1 MRSRDTLLLAAED
14 PAVRAA
20 LREILRSDYN
30 LLEAEDRHQAKLL
43 LEQNRD
49 CLAAAALSLSLPG
62 EDPLPQAL
70 REGQIPLLF
79 LLPDGS
85 RQTAERALSLGASD
99 VLAPPFLPAL
109 VRQRTRNAAE
119 LCRHEH
125 HLEELV
131 EEQAQTLRYSNQ
143 AVVDALSSIIEFR
156 SAESGRHVLRL
167 RRLTQILLE
176 DVAKSCPEYGLTER
190 DIRGISSAASLHDI
204 GKIAIPDAILNKNQP
219 LSPQEFEVM
228 KTHTLSGSRMLENL
242 SGAAD
247 RDYLRYAYN
256 ICRYHH
262 ERWDGRGY
270 PEGLRGDQIPICAQV
285 VGLADA
291 FDALTSDRSYK
302 AAYPYERAVNMILA
316 GECGAFSP
324 RLLEC
329 FKHVR
334 GQFAEL
340 VRCPEEDVVPGD
352 LELPA
357 PESAGQMDTLQ
368 LLRNKYQAL
377 LHYTNATV
385 VEVDFDQKLHHTV
398 YNPDPDFPAMH
409 PDAGGWPFPQAKIHP
424 EDQALLERMAR
435 FLRTEFLED
444 GMYRCGFYY
453 RAWNPRLS
461 EYQRCHVTVLRLD
474 TGDAG
479 QHSALVVWRRE
490 PGRADPGTEMLADPF
505 GDTPEALLGL
515 LSVVVLCR
523 FDAHLTILRCG
534 SSLPY
539 LLGYSREELRAC
551 FHDQLMELILPE
563 DRRDVERQLRE
574 QLKGGTLAELEFR
587 VRTGQGETLWILA
600 KTRITAQADGSDLLY
615 CCMVDNS
622 RAKRGQEVLRQALAR
637 NQIMAEQSNDILFEW
652 EPESG
657 RLSFSHKWEERFG
670 YPPAASCPK
679 DEIPMAAYIHPDD
692 LRSLRALS
700 GDLEGKAYLETE
712 ARIVTAQGR
721 YRWNRLR
728 LSFLRSED
736 GSLGTVVGVL
746 MDIDQEKRD
755 ATALRKKAEED
766 PLTGLLNKNFTH
778 ARIAAALESQ
788 PEGTLSALL
797 ILDMDNFKQV
807 NDRCGHPYGDTVLTW
822 AAERLRHFFRSGDI
836 IGRIGGDEFMIF
848 LKNVPDTALV
858 EKRCQALLRA
868 MSSLLDGRDG
878 AVRLSCS
885 LGVALAPEHGRA
897 FQELFQRADNALYQ
911 AKALGKNGYVIY
923 SEASPGQLPRQP
935 SAAGTRIESD
945 RTEGGSRAEL
955 LRFTLRCLCGGED
968 PERAVLQVLEA
979 VGRATH
985 VSRAYIFENNADNT
999 RCSNTFEWCREG
1011 VTPEKENLRDVDLT
1025 GDFADWFDRF
1035 DERGVFYC
1043 PDISGQPPALR
1054 DFLARQGIRST
1065 LQCGIREDGVD
1076 RGFLGFD
1083 DCESDRLWTRE
1094 ETELLQTVG
1103 EILSLLLPK
1112 KRRWDRAERRVSEL
1126 IALLERIGVPAAVVD
1141 PESRETL
1148 WENPAAGESA
1158 AWRDAPGVPVTWEG
1172 KPALLLTASERE
1184 K

>member
-1 MRSRDTLLLAAED
+1 MRTRDTLLLAAED
-14 PAVRAA
+14 PAARAA
-20 LREILRSDYN
+20 LREILRSGYN
-30 LLEAEDRHQAKLL
+30 LLEAEDRRQAKLL

-49 CLAAAALSLSLPG
+49 CLAAVVLSLSLPG
-62 EDPLPQAL
+62 EDSLPQVL

-85 RQTAERALSLGASD
+85 AQAAERALSLGACD

-109 VRQRTRNAAE
+109 ARQRVRNAAE

-131 EEQAQTLRYSNQ
+131 EEQAQNLRHSNQ

-176 DVAKSCPEYGLTER
+176 DVARSCPEYGLTER

-219 LSPQEFEVM
+219 LTPQEFEVM

-247 RDYLRYAYN
+247 QDYLRYAYH

-270 PEGLRGDQIPICAQV
+270 PEGLRGDQIPLCAQV

-291 FDALTSDRSYK
+291 FDALTSDRAYK
-302 AAYPYERAVNMILA
+302 AAYPYEKAVNMILA
-316 GECGAFSP
+316 GECGTFSP

-340 VRCPEEDVVPGD
+340 VRCPEDIVPGD

-357 PESAGQMDTLQ
+357 PEGAGRMDTLQ

-398 YNPDPDFPAMH
+398 YNPDPDFQAMY
-409 PDAGGWPFPQAKIHP
+409 PDTGTLTFPRAKIHP
-424 EDQALLERMAR
+424 EDEALLERMTH
-435 FLRTEFLED
+435 FLQTEFLED
-444 GMYRCGFYY
+444 GMYRCSFHY
-453 RAWNPRLS
+453 RAMNPRVS

-474 TGDAG
+474 TGDASR
-479 QHSALVVWRRE
+479 HSALVVWRRE
-490 PGRADPGTEMLADPF
+490 PEGADPGTEMLAEPF
-505 GDTPEALLGL
+505 GTTPEALLGL

-523 FDAHLTILRCG
+523 FDAHLSILRCG

-539 LLGYSREELRAC
+539 LLGYSREELRTR
-551 FHDQLMELILPE
+551 FHDRLMELILPE
-563 DRRDVERQLRE
+563 DRQEVERQLRE
-574 QLKGGTLAELEFR
+574 QLKSGTMAELEFR
-587 VRTGQGETLWILA
+587 VRTGRGETLWILA
-600 KTRITAQADGSDLLY
+600 KTRVVSQTDGSDLLY

-622 RAKRGQEVLRQALAR
+622 RAKQGQEVLRQALAR

-670 YPPAASCPK
+670 YPPPASCPK

-692 LRSLRALS
+692 LRALRALS

-712 ARIVTAQGR
+712 ARVVTAQGR

-728 LSFLRSED
+728 LSFLRTEN
-736 GSLGTVVGVL
+736 GALGTVVGVL

-778 ARIAAALESQ
+778 ARIAEALESQ

-822 AAERLRHFFRSGDI
+822 AAERLRHFFRSDDI

-858 EKRCQALLRA
+858 EKRCQGLLQA
-868 MSSLLDGRDG
+868 MSSLLEGREG
-878 AVRLSCS
+878 AVKLSCS

-911 AKALGKNGYVIY
+911 AKDLGKNGYAIY
-923 SEASPGQLPRQP
+923 SGETPGQLLRQP

-945 RTEGGSRAEL
+945 RGEGGGRAEL
-955 LRFTLRCLCGGED
+955 LRFTLRCLCGSED

-979 VGRATH
+979 VGRETH
-985 VSRAYIFENNADNT
+985 VSRAYIFENSADNT

-1011 VTPEKENLRDVDLT
+1011 VTPEKENLQDVDLT
-1025 GDFADWFDRF
+1025 GDFSDWFDRF

-1043 PDISGQPPALR
+1043 PDVGTLPPALR
-1054 DFLARQGIRST
+1054 DFLARQDIRST
-1065 LQCGIREDGVD
+1065 LQCSIREDGVD

-1094 ETELLQTVG
+1094 ETELLQAVG

-1112 KRRWDRAERRVSEL
+1112 KRRWERTERRTEEL
-1126 IALLERIGVPAAVVD
+1126 SALLDRLSVPAAVLD
-1141 PESRETL
+1141 PERREIL
-1148 WENPAAGESA
+1148 WENPAARESSG
-1158 AWRDAPGVPVTWEG
+1158 WQSAPGVPITWEG
-1172 KPALLLTASERE
+1172 KSALLLTVPQKEP
-1184 K
+1184 

>member
-1 MRSRDTLLLAAED
+1 MRSRDTLLLA
-14 PAVRAA
+14 
-20 LREILRSDYN
+20 
-30 LLEAEDRHQAKLL
+30 AEDRHQAKLL

-85 RQTAERALSLGASD
+85 RQAAERALSLGASD

-131 EEQAQTLRYSNQ
+131 EEQAQTLRHSNQ

-247 RDYLRYAYN
+247 RDYIRYAYN

-822 AAERLRHFFRSGDI
+822 AAERLRHFFRSRDI

-1043 PDISGQPPALR
+1043 PDISGLPPALR

>member
-1 MRSRDTLLLAAED
+1 
-14 PAVRAA
+14 
-20 LREILRSDYN
+20 
-30 LLEAEDRHQAKLL
+30 
-43 LEQNRD
+43 
-49 CLAAAALSLSLPG
+49 
-62 EDPLPQAL
+62 
-70 REGQIPLLF
+70 
-79 LLPDGS
+79 
-85 RQTAERALSLGASD
+85 
-99 VLAPPFLPAL
+99 
-109 VRQRTRNAAE
+109 
-119 LCRHEH
+119 
-125 HLEELV
+125 
-131 EEQAQTLRYSNQ
+131 
-143 AVVDALSSIIEFR
+143 
-156 SAESGRHVLRL
+156 
-167 RRLTQILLE
+167 
-176 DVAKSCPEYGLTER
+176 
-190 DIRGISSAASLHDI
+190 
-204 GKIAIPDAILNKNQP
+204 
-219 LSPQEFEVM
+219 
-228 KTHTLSGSRMLENL
+228 
-242 SGAAD
+242 
-247 RDYLRYAYN
+247 
-256 ICRYHH
+256 
-262 ERWDGRGY
+262 
-270 PEGLRGDQIPICAQV
+270 
-285 VGLADA
+285 
-291 FDALTSDRSYK
+291 
-302 AAYPYERAVNMILA
+302 
-316 GECGAFSP
+316 
-324 RLLEC
+324 
-329 FKHVR
+329 
-334 GQFAEL
+334 
-340 VRCPEEDVVPGD
+340 
-352 LELPA
+352 
-357 PESAGQMDTLQ
+357 
-368 LLRNKYQAL
+368 
-377 LHYTNATV
+377 
-385 VEVDFDQKLHHTV
+385 
-398 YNPDPDFPAMH
+398 
-409 PDAGGWPFPQAKIHP
+409 
-424 EDQALLERMAR
+424 
-435 FLRTEFLED
+435 
-444 GMYRCGFYY
+444 
-453 RAWNPRLS
+453 
-461 EYQRCHVTVLRLD
+461 
-474 TGDAG
+474 
-479 QHSALVVWRRE
+479 
-490 PGRADPGTEMLADPF
+490 
-505 GDTPEALLGL
+505 
-515 LSVVVLCR
+515 
-523 FDAHLTILRCG
+523 
-534 SSLPY
+534 
-539 LLGYSREELRAC
+539 
-551 FHDQLMELILPE
+551 
-563 DRRDVERQLRE
+563 
-574 QLKGGTLAELEFR
+574 
-587 VRTGQGETLWILA
+587 
-600 KTRITAQADGSDLLY
+600 
-615 CCMVDNS
+615 
-622 RAKRGQEVLRQALAR
+622 
-637 NQIMAEQSNDILFEW
+637 
-652 EPESG
+652 
-657 RLSFSHKWEERFG
+657 
-670 YPPAASCPK
+670 
-679 DEIPMAAYIHPDD
+679 
-692 LRSLRALS
+692 
-700 GDLEGKAYLETE
+700 
-712 ARIVTAQGR
+712 
-721 YRWNRLR
+721 
-728 LSFLRSED
+728 
-736 GSLGTVVGVL
+736 
-746 MDIDQEKRD
+746 MDIDQEKRN
-755 ATALRKKAEED
+755 ASALQKKAEED

-935 SAAGTRIESD
+935 SAAETRIESD

-1043 PDISGQPPALR
+1043 PDISVLPPALR

>member
-85 RQTAERALSLGASD
+85 RQAAERALSLGASD

-131 EEQAQTLRYSNQ
+131 EEQAQTLRHSNQ

-190 DIRGISSAASLHDI
+190 DIRSISSAASLHDI

-409 PDAGGWPFPQAKIHP
+409 PDAGGWSFPQAKIHP

-490 PGRADPGTEMLADPF
+490 PGRTDPGTEMLADPF

-1043 PDISGQPPALR
+1043 PDISGLPPALR

-1065 LQCGIREDGVD
+1065 LRCGIREDGVD

>member
-14 PAVRAA
+14 PAARAA
-20 LREILRSDYN
+20 LREILQNGYN
-30 LLEAEDRHQAKLL
+30 LLEAEDRRQARLL
-43 LEQNRD
+43 VEQNRD
-49 CLAAAALSLSLPG
+49 CLAAVVLSLSLPG
-62 EDPLPQAL
+62 EDSLPQVL

-85 RQTAERALSLGASD
+85 AQAAERALSLGACD

-109 VRQRTRNAAE
+109 VRQRVRNAAE

-131 EEQAQTLRYSNQ
+131 EEQAQNLRHSNQ

-176 DVAKSCPEYGLTER
+176 DVARSCPEYGLTER
-190 DIRGISSAASLHDI
+190 EIRSISSAAALHDI

-219 LSPQEFEVM
+219 LTPQEFEVM

-247 RDYLRYAYN
+247 QDYLRYAYH

-270 PEGLRGDQIPICAQV
+270 PEGLRGDQIPLCAQV

-291 FDALTSDRSYK
+291 FDALTSDRAYK
-302 AAYPYERAVNMILA
+302 AAYPYEKAVNMILA
-316 GECGAFSP
+316 GECGTFSP

-340 VRCPEEDVVPGD
+340 VRCPEDIVPGD

-357 PESAGQMDTLQ
+357 PEGAGQIDTLQ

-385 VEVDFDQKLHHTV
+385 VEVDFDQKLYHTV
-398 YNPDPDFPAMH
+398 YNPDPDFPAMY
-409 PDAGGWPFPQAKIHP
+409 PDAGGWAFPQAKIHP
-424 EDQALLERMAR
+424 EDQALLEQMAR
-435 FLRTEFLED
+435 FLQTEFLED
-444 GMYRCGFYY
+444 GMYRCSFHY
-453 RAWNPRLS
+453 RAWNPRVS

-474 TGDAG
+474 TGDTHR
-479 QHSALVVWRRE
+479 HSALVVWRRDPE
-490 PGRADPGTEMLADPF
+490 SVDPGTEMLAEPF
-505 GDTPEALLGL
+505 GTTPEALLGL

-523 FDAHLTILRCG
+523 FDARLSILRCG

-539 LLGYSREELRAC
+539 LLGYSREELRTR
-551 FHDQLMELILPE
+551 FHDRLMELILPE
-563 DRRDVERQLRE
+563 DRREVERQLRE
-574 QLKGGTLAELEFR
+574 QLRDGTLAELEFR
-587 VRTGQGETLWILA
+587 VRTGRGETLWILA
-600 KTRITAQADGSDLLY
+600 KTCIAPQTDGSDLLY

-622 RAKRGQEVLRQALAR
+622 RVKRGQEILRKALAR

-657 RLSFSHKWEERFG
+657 KLSFSHKWEERFG
-670 YPPAASCPK
+670 YPPPASCPR
-679 DEIPMAAYIHPDD
+679 DEIPLAAYIHPDD
-692 LRSLRALS
+692 LRALRALS

-712 ARIVTAQGR
+712 VRIVTAQGR

-728 LSFLRSED
+728 LSFLRAED
-736 GSLGTVVGVL
+736 GALGTVVGVL
-746 MDIDQEKRD
+746 MDIDQEKRN
-755 ATALRKKAEED
+755 ASALQKKAEED

-778 ARIAAALESQ
+778 ARIAAALENQ
-788 PEGTLSALL
+788 PEGSLSALL

-858 EKRCQALLRA
+858 EKRCQGLLQA
-868 MSSLLDGRDG
+868 MSSLLDGREG
-878 AVRLSCS
+878 AVKLSCS

-945 RTEGGSRAEL
+945 RAEGGSRAEL
-955 LRFTLRCLCGGED
+955 LRFTLRCLCGSED

-979 VGRATH
+979 VGRETH
-985 VSRAYIFENNADNT
+985 VSRAYIFENSADNT

-1011 VTPEKENLRDVDLT
+1011 VTPEQENLQDVDLT
-1025 GDFADWFDRF
+1025 GDFSDWFDRF

-1043 PDISGQPPALR
+1043 PDVGTLSPALR
-1054 DFLARQGIRST
+1054 DFLTRQGIRST
-1065 LQCGIREDGVD
+1065 LQCSSREDGVN

-1094 ETELLQTVG
+1094 ETELLQAVG

-1112 KRRWDRAERRVSEL
+1112 RRRWERTERRTAEL
-1126 IALLERIGVPAAVVD
+1126 SALLDRLSVPAAVLD
-1141 PESRETL
+1141 PERREIL
-1148 WENPAAGESA
+1148 WENPAARESSG
-1158 AWRDAPGVPVTWEG
+1158 WQSAPGVPNTWEG
-1172 KPALLLTASERE
+1172 KPALLLTVPQKEP
-1184 K
+1184 

>member
-85 RQTAERALSLGASD
+85 RQAAERALSLGASD

-131 EEQAQTLRYSNQ
+131 EEQAQTLRHSNQ

-324 RLLEC
+324 LLLEC

-409 PDAGGWPFPQAKIHP
+409 PDAGGWSFPQAKIHP

-822 AAERLRHFFRSGDI
+822 AAERLRHFFRSRDI

-968 PERAVLQVLEA
+968 LERAVLQVLEA

-1035 DERGVFYC
+1035 DEWGVFYC
-1043 PDISGQPPALR
+1043 PDISVLPPALR

-1065 LQCGIREDGVD
+1065 LRCGIREDGVD

>member
-85 RQTAERALSLGASD
+85 RQAAERALSLGASD

-131 EEQAQTLRYSNQ
+131 EEQAQTLRHSNQ

-409 PDAGGWPFPQAKIHP
+409 PDAGGWSFPQAKIHP

-1043 PDISGQPPALR
+1043 PDISGLPPALR